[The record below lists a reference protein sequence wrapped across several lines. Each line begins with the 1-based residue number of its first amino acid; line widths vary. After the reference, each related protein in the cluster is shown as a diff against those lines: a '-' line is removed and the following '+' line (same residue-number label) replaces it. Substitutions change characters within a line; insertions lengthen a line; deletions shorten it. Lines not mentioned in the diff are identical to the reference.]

1 MKSKDNGQMKL
12 TRRKFVKIGV
22 GASALFL
29 VSDAFW
35 FEKTFIEMN
44 EFHLNNKPGNKP
56 GIKVIQVSDLHLKSI
71 TRSLKTLADKISDL
85 NPDLIFL
92 TGDAIDDAG
101 NLNILE
107 DFLKL
112 LGTKIKK
119 VAILGNWEYWS
130 KVDLNSLKSLY
141 KRYNCDLLVNEANQY
156 TFRQKTILVTGVD
169 DYVGGGPDI
178 IGALKQFKPSD
189 YHVILNHCPEYSNVI
204 ASNLGKSN
212 QADLILS
219 GHTHGGQI
227 NIFGIA
233 PFLPQGSGQYVKG
246 WYDVGETKMYVS
258 RGIGTSMVPIRFG
271 SRAEIAVFHL

>member
-1 MKSKDNGQMKL
+1 MKL

-22 GASALFL
+22 GTSALLL

-35 FEKTFIEMN
+35 FEKAFIETN
-44 EFHLNNKPGNKP
+44 EFHLNKKPGHTP

-71 TRSLKTLADKISDL
+71 TGSLKTLADKISDS

-101 NLNILE
+101 KLNVLGA
-107 DFLKL
+107 FLKL

-130 KVDLNSLKSLY
+130 KVDLNALNSLY
-141 KRYNCDLLVNEANQY
+141 KSYNCDLLINEANQY
-156 TFRQKTILVTGVD
+156 TFREKTILVTGVD
-169 DYVGGGPDI
+169 DYVGGKSDI
-178 IGALKQFKPSD
+178 TSALTQFKPSD
-189 YHVILNHCPEYSNVI
+189 YHVILNHCPEYSDVM
-204 ASNLGKSN
+204 ASSLDKSN

-227 NIFGIA
+227 NILGIA
-233 PFLPQGSGQYVKG
+233 PFLPQGSGQYING
-246 WYDVGETKMYVS
+246 WYEVGETKMYVS
-258 RGIGTSMVPIRFG
+258 KGIGTSMFPIRFG